1 MSMDQTIII
10 FNRDSLPPEI
20 KDTAC
25 WPSVDPEALNEKDK
39 ALYQKREDA
48 VRLYISGAAHKT
60 ISSHTGV
67 SKAQTSK
74 LVIKCLK
81 IHSDGKIFGFRGLL
95 PYSRQNSYLRTSA
108 IQKHVKKSGF
118 SGALN
123 KLFDQYPLIKEKV
136 DDAFLKRARDGKIHE
151 SKIPVKSIHKI
162 LIDACRSAGIG
173 SDQYPLRTQYHG
185 LRGLGYYLQKL
196 FNLHFRE
203 AVKARHGADTAK
215 TLNSVGSGSSKEG
228 VTRPY
233 QRVEFDGHKLDL
245 FMVVEIPTIY
255 GDVNY
260 EVVERLWL
268 LTIIDSFS
276 RAILGYAVS
285 MGTEYSQYDV
295 LQTFKKSIIPWKPR
309 KFSITGL
316 SYKKGAGFP
325 SGIIDQYAWAR
336 WNEIAYD
343 NAKANLAEA
352 TKTTLKD
359 TIRCQINAGPV
370 KTPERRG
377 ILERWHHTLE
387 DNGFHRLPST
397 TGYDPSDTRRVNP
410 EKAAKEHHIKFDH
423 VLELLEVLI
432 ANYNAT
438 PHSGIGYKTPLE
450 MLTYY
455 ASQDY
460 ALINRIDTSER
471 LMVNRLD
478 YRISVT
484 VKGKVE
490 EGRRPYIQFLDVR
503 YRNDVLTCS
512 PHLIGQKLSCFVD
525 TDDLRTMVA
534 YLPDGSELGILVAN
548 GKWGVTPHTLKM
560 RKAITALK
568 KRRVI
573 DYLDHDDPVMV
584 YMEYLQQKAPSSKK
598 SAKDF
603 AEAHKAGAVA
613 PPPKA
618 AVKEKSNTSQIPP
631 PTEGMPVSVLERLS
645 KLKGMNK

>member
-1 MSMDQTIII
+1 MDHTIII
-10 FNRDSLPPEI
+10 FSRDSLPSEI

-39 ALYQKREDA
+39 NLYQKREDA
-48 VRLYISGAAHKT
+48 VSLYMSGAAHKIIT
-60 ISSHTGV
+60 KKTGV
-67 SKAQTSK
+67 SRTQTVK
-74 LVIKCLK
+74 LVRTCLK
-81 IHSDGKIFGFRGLL
+81 IHPDGKIFGFRALI
-95 PYSRQNSYLRTSA
+95 PYLRQKYYLRTTEL
-108 IQKHVKKSGF
+108 QKNLKKSGY
-118 SGALN
+118 SGMLN
-123 KLFDQYPLIKEKV
+123 KLFNRYPLIKEKV
-136 DDAFLKRARDGKIHE
+136 DDVFLKRARDGKVHE
-151 SKIPVKSIHKI
+151 SKIPVKSIQKI
-162 LIDACRSAGIG
+162 FIDACRAAGIG
-173 SDQYPLRTQYHG
+173 SDQYPFNTEYHG
-185 LRGLGYYLQKL
+185 LRGLGYYLRNL
-196 FNLHFRE
+196 FNLHFSE
-203 AVKARHGADTAK
+203 AVKARHGGDTAK
-215 TLNSVGSGSSKEG
+215 TLNTVGSGPSKEG

-268 LTIIDSFS
+268 LTVIDSFS
-276 RAILGYAVS
+276 RAILGYTIS
-285 MGTEYSQYDV
+285 MATEYSQYDV
-295 LQTFKKSIIPWKPR
+295 LQAFKRSIIPWKPR
-309 KFSITGL
+309 RFSITGL
-316 SYKKGAGFP
+316 DYKNGAGFP
-325 SGIIDQYAWAR
+325 SGTIEQYAWAR

-343 NAKANLAEA
+343 NANANLAEA
-352 TKTTLKD
+352 TKKTLKD

-410 EKAAKEHHIKFDH
+410 EKAAKEHRIKFDH

-471 LMVNRLD
+471 FMVNRLD

-503 YRNDVLTCS
+503 YRNDVLSCS
-512 PHLIGQKLSCFVD
+512 PHLIGQKLSCFVN

-560 RKAITALK
+560 RKTITALK
-568 KRRVI
+568 KRKII

-584 YMEYLQQKAPSSKK
+584 YMEFLQQKTPGSKK

-603 AEAHKAGAVA
+603 AEAHKAGVA
-613 PPPKA
+613 MPPPKVVA
-618 AVKEKSNTSQIPP
+618 KATAKTSQIPTP
-631 PTEGMPVSVLERLS
+631 DEGMPVNILDRLS
-645 KLKGMNK
+645 RLKGMNK